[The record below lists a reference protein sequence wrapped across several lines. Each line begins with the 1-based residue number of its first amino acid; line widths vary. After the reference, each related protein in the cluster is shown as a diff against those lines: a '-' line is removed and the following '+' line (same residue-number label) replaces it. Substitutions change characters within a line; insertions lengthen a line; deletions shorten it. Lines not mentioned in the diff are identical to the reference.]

1 MLCLRECDPSYSRSS
16 IANILFVNYESSV
29 NEYDSNL
36 FWCETLNINHWS
48 YENGLCTCCISSLCP
63 YLQTIVEL
71 QGMLQNASEQ
81 CYYFILFCVVECR
94 LVGCGP
100 YIRSALI
107 CYLFLA
113 HSNDVI
119 VGLLEWKGLCSSRVE
134 LAYELDGKKVI
145 MRGIAL

>member
-1 MLCLRECDPSYSRSS
+1 MVFMLCLRECDPSYSRSS

-81 CYYFILFCVVECR
+81 CYYFILFCVVDLSGVIPIYDLQFCIDMLFISCPFQR
-94 LVGCGP
+94 CDCG
-100 YIRSALI
+100 ALRMER
-107 CYLFLA
+107 F
-113 HSNDVI
+113 VQQ
-119 VGLLEWKGLCSSRVE
+119 SSRACLRV
-134 LAYELDGKKVI
+134 GW
-145 MRGIAL
+145 